1 MSRIDNGL
9 IFKKLTYNRQQLFT
23 KDQLFTQD
31 QLFTKDQL
39 FTQDQLFTK
48 DQLYTQDQ
56 LYTKDQLY
64 KRVNTVLDHGTTTAD
79 LNDIVKSGMYRID
92 QNPNRPSGSDFG
104 NLIVAR
110 GVGSDTIGQILFS
123 FNGRIWHRSGT
134 PVAVGGGGN
143 YSEWKELAQPE
154 DLALGAVGTY
164 AMMRN
169 ISTISLVAGDTV
181 LGSNLRFSNT
191 SGSSTSSIIPSGTWR
206 VMGQI
211 GDKFD
216 NNSDRQSTCLRIS

>member
-39 FTQDQLFTK
+39 YTQDQLF
-48 DQLYTQDQ
+48 
-56 LYTKDQLY
+56 TKDQLY
-64 KRVNTVLDHGTTTAD
+64 KRVNTVLDHGTTSAD

-92 QNPNRPSGSDFG
+92 QNPNRPNGSDYG

-154 DLALGAVGTY
+154 DLGIGAVGTY

-169 ISTISLVAGDTV
+169 ISTELLRAGDTV
-181 LGSNLRFSNT
+181 LGSNLLFSNT
-191 SGSSTSSIIPSGTWR
+191 SGSSISTVTPSGTWR
-206 VMGQI
+206 VMGQMEN
-211 GDKFD
+211 KF
-216 NNSDRQSTCLRIS
+216 NNISDRQSTCLRIS